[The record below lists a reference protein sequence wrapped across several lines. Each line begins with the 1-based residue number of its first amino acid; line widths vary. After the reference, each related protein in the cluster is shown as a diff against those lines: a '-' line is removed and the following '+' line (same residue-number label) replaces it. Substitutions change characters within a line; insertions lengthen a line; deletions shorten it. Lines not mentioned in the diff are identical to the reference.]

1 MRCPDGH
8 GDVIVVLIMIEE
20 NKMTRTDEIRNV
32 AIIGHSGE
40 GKTTLTE
47 AILFNAGAIDRQG

>member
-1 MRCPDGH
+1 MG
-8 GDVIVVLIMIEE
+8 ISAK
-20 NKMTRTDEIRNV
+20 NIRNV

-47 AILFNAGAIDRQG
+47 AMLFNGGLPRPPGEKG